1 MVRPSSARNSDAMQ
15 ETRPAVVVGVDS
27 SEHAAT
33 VASRAIREAARREAT
48 LHVVHVFHA
57 PVIPYLGSPIDIQA
71 IADAERTAVWE
82 RITPA
87 LGHSDV
93 EIERVDL
100 EGYPPD
106 TLVDYVKN
114 IDAELL
120 VVGSRGRG
128 ELAALILGSTSHRA
142 IHLAPCDVLVV
153 KPSHA

>member
-1 MVRPSSARNSDAMQ
+1 MVI
-15 ETRPAVVVGVDS
+15 VVGVDE
-27 SEHAAT
+27 SEHAVT
-33 VASRAIREAARREAT
+33 VAKKAVDEARRRNEP

-57 PVIPYLGSPIDIQA
+57 PVIPYLGSPVDIPA
-71 IADAERTAVWE
+71 IADAERTAVWD
-82 RITPA
+82 RIGP
-87 LGHSDV
+87 HVSPPDV

-106 TLVDYVKN
+106 TLVDYVQN
-114 IDAELL
+114 VGADLL